1 MQQFKTLRV
10 TTLLRLVE
18 TTEPQVLHGL
28 GWLDHRPT
36 TQAALAVD
44 MQTQRDSGRFQ
55 MV

>member
-1 MQQFKTLRV
+1 MRQFKTLQAMMQR
-10 TTLLRLVE
+10 RLVE